1 MSHPIDLRR
10 PSQWWIKLTALMT
23 RKKIISKL
31 IWSNISSSIGCIIR
45 CGCVCVVNLYFKFYI
60 FQDIP
65 VKLWN
70 CWKWSKNLTN
80 NGHEGY
86 NGRLKRKI
94 KAPHPNPNKLLCFL
108 KKELALSELCAR
120 HYENGGDPP
129 YTAKKYRVQCQT
141 RWYSCYGDWLPISQ
155 SCYGDWLP
163 VSQAHYGDWLPI
175 FQHPLAWHFQL
186 NQRFHSWKGV

>member
-1 MSHPIDLRR
+1 
-10 PSQWWIKLTALMT
+10 MT

-45 CGCVCVVNLYFKFYI
+45 CGCVCVVNLYFEFYI

-70 CWKWSKNLTN
+70 CWKRSKNLTN

-129 YTAKKYRVQCQT
+129 YTAKKYRDLERTKVNLKDRLRKHQI
-141 RWYSCYGDWLPISQ
+141 PILSYVKNIGGI
-155 SCYGDWLP
+155 SMKVML
-163 VSQAHYGDWLPI
+163 
-175 FQHPLAWHFQL
+175 
-186 NQRFHSWKGV
+186 